1 VRTPRSDQIGHVNVR
16 VQPRARRTEVAA
28 VRGDV
33 VVIRVA
39 APPLDG
45 RANEAVCGLVAEL
58 AGVPRRR
65 VSVIRG
71 ERSRDK
77 LLRVE
82 GVGDVALLAA
92 LAPPDRG

>member
-1 VRTPRSDQIGHVNVR
+1 

-33 VVIRVA
+33 VVIRVT

-45 RANEAVCGLVAEL
+45 RANEAVCDLIASL

-65 VSVIRG
+65 VSVVRG

-77 LLRVE
+77 VVRVE
-82 GVGDVALLAA
+82 GFADEALRQA
-92 LAPPDRG
+92 LSPAS